1 MQNKKKFSVIVP
13 MYNTKNI
20 AANLRDYIKQIEKF
34 EKNFEIVAVDDGST
48 SNCLREAKTVKDSRL
63 KIVHYDKNEGKGNAI
78 KYGFKFAKSDYV
90 GFLDSGAEYNAYL
103 FKNFFRVMN
112 KERADVVIGSKRHP
126 KSKVYYPLLRRIIS
140 RCYQLMNLILFHL
153 NVRDTQVG
161 IKLFKREV
169 LNKVMPKILVKK
181 FAYDIEIL
189 SLAKKYKYKI
199 VEAPIVLNYKFGS
212 TIKLKSI
219 ITMLIDTLAVF
230 YRLKILKYYD
240 KQKD

>member
-1 MQNKKKFSVIVP
+1 
-13 MYNTKNI
+13 
-20 AANLRDYIKQIEKF
+20 
-34 EKNFEIVAVDDGST
+34 
-48 SNCLREAKTVKDSRL
+48 
-63 KIVHYDKNEGKGNAI
+63 
-78 KYGFKFAKSDYV
+78 
-90 GFLDSGAEYNAYL
+90 
-103 FKNFFRVMN
+103 
-112 KERADVVIGSKRHP
+112 
-126 KSKVYYPLLRRIIS
+126 
-140 RCYQLMNLILFHL
+140 MNLILFHL